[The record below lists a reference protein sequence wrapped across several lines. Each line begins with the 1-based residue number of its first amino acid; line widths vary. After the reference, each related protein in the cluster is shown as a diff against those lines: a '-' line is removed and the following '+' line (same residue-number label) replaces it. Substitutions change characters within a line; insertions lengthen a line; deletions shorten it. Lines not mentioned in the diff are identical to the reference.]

1 MFVDETR
8 IRVAAGTGGNGCVS
22 FRREKFVPKGGPDGG
37 DGGAGGDVVLVV
49 DPGLRT
55 LTHLRH
61 VGTVSAEKGENGMG
75 KLCSGRRGSGRTI
88 GVPVGTIVRDGR
100 TGAWIADL
108 VGIGDSYCVARGGR
122 GGKGNHRF
130 KSSTRRTP
138 RIATRGEEGERRDIL
153 LELRLLADVGL
164 VGLPNVGKSTLLA
177 RVSNARPR
185 IGDYPFTT
193 LEPNLGIVA
202 VGDYFSFVMADI
214 PGLVEGAHSGK
225 GVGARFLR
233 HVERTRFLLFLLDSL
248 SDHPEADLATLR
260 NEISSFSQS
269 LARRPSIVAFSR
281 RDLRGPDW
289 PVPEIEGERP
299 AAFSA
304 HTGEG
309 IDDLLRRMREIL
321 ESIPAEIP
329 EPLEADGHPAS
340 AHESHARESF
350 ALRVERG
357 EDLGSRPWPTG
368 WLVAVAEPE
377 ETGQDG

>member
-1 MFVDETR
+1 MFVDETQ
-8 IRVAAGTGGNGCVS
+8 IRVAAGSGGNGCVS

-37 DGGAGGDVVLVV
+37 DGGDGGDVVLVV

-61 VGTVSAEKGENGMG
+61 VGTIEAERGGNGMG

-108 VGIGDSYCVARGGR
+108 VGIGDSFCVARGGR
-122 GGKGNHRF
+122 GGKGNNRF

-138 RIATRGEEGERRDIL
+138 RIATQGEEGERRDIL

-214 PGLVEGAHSGK
+214 PGLVEGAHAGK
-225 GVGARFLR
+225 GLGARFLR
-233 HVERTRFLLFLLDSL
+233 HVERTRMLLFLLDSL
-248 SDHPEADLATLR
+248 SDAPEKDLATLR
-260 NEISSFSQS
+260 REIESFSPS
-269 LARRPSIVAFSR
+269 LGRRPSLVAFSR
-281 RDLRGPDW
+281 RDLREAGWSPPPID
-289 PVPEIEGERP
+289 GEAP
-299 AAFSA
+299 IVFSA
-304 HTGEG
+304 HSGEG
-309 IDDLLRRMREIL
+309 IDHLLRRTRDLIESVPDEAIL
-321 ESIPAEIP
+321 EGAEAARP
-329 EPLEADGHPAS
+329 SGEAAS
-340 AHESHARESF
+340 RSPGSF
-350 ALRVERG
+350 ALRVQRG
-357 EDLGSRPWPTG
+357 EDLGLRPWPTR
-368 WLVAVAEPE
+368 WLVAVVDAE
-377 ETGQDG
+377 ETPSDE